1 MSGKPKID
9 FNKHLELTLLPT
21 ERCNF
26 RCTYCY
32 EDFLIG
38 KMPVRVRE
46 ALKKFIQRRI
56 DMFGLETVT
65 ISWFGGEPLLA
76 YSVVKDIGSF
86 CKDQLDKGRLKI
98 FKGNFTTNGSFLT
111 PDKLA
116 ELCGMNQNF
125 FQISIDGDRDGHDR
139 SRKHA
144 SGAGTFDTIWA
155 NLVAAHESD
164 LDFDIMIRL
173 HIMPGNEESLYRFV
187 ERYVK
192 DIGTDP
198 RFQIF
203 LREISNL
210 GGPTGGTITYI
221 DMKKAIAISDN
232 LVNMFE
238 SAGVRLTNG
247 VHNPYES
254 IIPVIKTREEVESS
268 DHDSDEPERYVC
280 YASKP
285 HHLLIRA
292 DGRIGKCTVDLDS
305 PRNHVGTLQDDGT
318 VSINDERMNF
328 WLRGYVSGN
337 SSELG
342 CPAFA
347 K

>member
-1 MSGKPKID
+1 MSAKPKID
-9 FNKHLELTLLPT
+9 FNKHLELTILPT

-32 EDFLIG
+32 EDFAIG
-38 KMPVRVRE
+38 KMSSRVRE
-46 ALKKFIQRRI
+46 ALKKFIARRI

-76 YSVVKDIGSF
+76 YSVVQDIGGF
-86 CKDQLDKGRLKI
+86 CKSQLDQGKLKI
-98 FKGNFTTNGSFLT
+98 FKGNFTTNGAFLT
-111 PDKLA
+111 PDKLT
-116 ELCGMNQNF
+116 ELVGMNQNF
-125 FQISIDGDRDGHDR
+125 FQISMDGDQEGHDR
-139 SRKHA
+139 SRKQA
-144 SGAGTFDTIWA
+144 SGAGSFDIIWK
-155 NLVAAHESD
+155 NLVAAHKTD
-164 LDFDIMIRL
+164 LNFDTMIRL
-173 HIMPGNEESLYRFV
+173 HIMPGNEQSTYRFV
-187 ERYVK
+187 DRYVE

-198 RFQIF
+198 RFSIF

-210 GGPTGGTITYI
+210 GGPTGGKISYI
-221 DMKKAIAISDN
+221 DMKEAIKISDN
-232 LVNMFE
+232 LVSRFE
-238 SAGVRLTNG
+238 AAGVRVTNG

-254 IIPVIKTREEVESS
+254 IIPIIKTREEVDSS
-268 DHDSDEPERYVC
+268 DQSSDEPERYVC

-285 HHLLIRA
+285 HQLLVRA
-292 DGRIGKCTVDLDS
+292 DGRLGKCTVDLDS
-305 PRNHVGTLQDDGT
+305 PRNHVGMLNDDGT
-318 VSINDERMNF
+318 VSMNDERMNF